1 LIAIHVEDKA
11 KQPKISLS
19 STPEVDQADIISL
32 LVIGKTTD
40 RLTSSEQNSVSSLG
54 SVAGNIVGK
63 QLSGV
68 ASQALGLDTMEVG
81 AGDSPGSTRVSA
93 GRYVTQDLFLSYES
107 QLGAES
113 STRIG
118 VEYSINRRLKL
129 KGSGSDRGE
138 SALDILWRLDY

>member
-1 LIAIHVEDKA
+1 M
-11 KQPKISLS
+11 
-19 STPEVDQADIISL
+19 
-32 LVIGKTTD
+32 
-40 RLTSSEQNSVSSLG
+40 SSLG
-54 SVAGNIVGK
+54 AVAGNIVGK
-63 QLSGV
+63 QLAGV
-68 ASQALGLDTMEVG
+68 ASQTLGLDTLEVG

-113 STRIG
+113 GTRIG